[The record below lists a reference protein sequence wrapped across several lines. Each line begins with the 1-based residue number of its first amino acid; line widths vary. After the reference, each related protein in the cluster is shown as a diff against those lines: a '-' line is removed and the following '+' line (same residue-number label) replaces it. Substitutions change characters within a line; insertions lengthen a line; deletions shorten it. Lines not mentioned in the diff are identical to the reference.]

1 MAEIAIEVSDVQ
13 VLEELETLSK
23 DADGFS
29 SEHQG
34 IDGVQLF
41 TAVMT
46 LGPLVINGIF
56 KIVLAQIAARKH
68 VRVIVDGTE
77 ISGVSEKTLMDILN
91 SKVDNQPRK

>member
-46 LGPLVINGIF
+46 LGPLVINGIV
-56 KIVLAQIAARKH
+56 KIVLAQIARKH